1 MSETYQLVKGLVKA
15 GKFRLSQH
23 GDEEMRED
31 GIFLTALLNSIE
43 KAAVVEDY
51 PDAWKGPTVLL
62 LQEFEG
68 LKFHAI
74 WGLSKSHPQVAS
86 LVTAYLPDLNK
97 WTADF
102 MQRLKP

>member
-1 MSETYQLVKGLVKA
+1 VSETFQIVKHLVKA
-15 GKFRLSQH
+15 GKFRFSIH

-31 GIFLTALLNSIE
+31 GIFPTALVDSLS
-43 KAAVVEDY
+43 AAIVVEDY

-74 WGLSKSHPQVAS
+74 WGLSKTTPDVAT
-86 LVTAYLPDLNK
+86 LITAYVPDPKK
-97 WTADF
+97 WTTDL
-102 MQRLKP
+102 MRRLKS

>member
-1 MSETYQLVKGLVKA
+1 VSETFQIVKDLVNV
-15 GKFRLSQH
+15 GKFRFSQH

-31 GIFLTALLNSIE
+31 GIYPTALLNSLS
-43 KAAVVEDY
+43 AAVVVEDY

-68 LKFHAI
+68 LIFHAI
-74 WGLSKSHPQVAS
+74 WGLSKQSADMAT
-86 LVTAYLPDLNK
+86 LVTAYLPDPEK

-102 MQRLKP
+102 MRRLQS